1 MKLLKSEIILEAE
14 KYAFGEPMKHRFKHM
29 HIPWAYSLEEMPF
42 NDSIHEFGIRRKKF
56 ITKKNERVRKPY
68 WRKKRR
74 EQKRAKSLE
83 KRKHVCV
90 ITNISKG
97 R

>member
-1 MKLLKSEIILEAE
+1 MKLQKREVLLEAE
-14 KYAFGEPMKHRFKHM
+14 NYACSEPMKHRFKHC

-42 NDSIHEFGIRRKKF
+42 NDSIHEFGIRRKAF

-74 EQKRAKSLE
+74 QQKRERNAK
-83 KRKHVCV
+83 K
-90 ITNISKG
+90 TN
-97 R
+97 